1 LGLTY
6 PTKDDYYSIDVINE
20 NFNKVTKAVLKKD
33 AVYVAS
39 YDSSDDDKALADYVC
54 DEENA
59 GTVLKTAVTNAKK
72 YAEIVILGGTY
83 NINESVVIN
92 KSLKIRGVGSETVL
106 KQIDD
111 YGETYNIFVAEAEN
125 ITISNLRLE
134 DNAVSTSPKWL
145 IFVECNNV
153 AVENVVFHFDN
164 KKETDI
170 SMVHFSKDCT
180 DGIVKYC
187 RFVRSFSR
195 ADKKECYDITAYG
208 NSFGGIYSAN
218 RAYDDE
224 SDFSQVRVALLSE
237 DNYNNTAIS
246 GQNTAVYVAD
256 ELKHTV
262 SNKQEV

>member
-20 NFNKVTKAVLKKD
+20 NFSKVTKAILKKD

-39 YDSSDDDKALADYVC
+39 YDSNDDDKALADYVC
-54 DEENA
+54 TEENA
-59 GTVLKTAVTNAKK
+59 GTILNKAVENAKK

-92 KSLKIRGVGSETVL
+92 KSLKIMGMGSETIL
-106 KQIDD
+106 KQVDD

-134 DNAVSTSPKWL
+134 DNDVSTSPKWL
-145 IFVECNNV
+145 IFVESDNIV
-153 AVENVVFHFDN
+153 IENVVLHFDN
-164 KKETDI
+164 SKETDI

-180 DGIVKYC
+180 DGTVKYC

-195 ADKKECYDITAYG
+195 SDKEECYDITSYG
-208 NSFGGIYSAN
+208 SSFGGIYSAN

-224 SDFSQVRVALLSE
+224 SDFSQVRVSFFGE
-237 DNYNNTAIS
+237 DNYKNTAIS
-246 GQNTAVYVAD
+246 GQNTDVYIAYK
-256 ELKHTV
+256 LKHTV